1 MNYKI
6 IKKFLIIRF
15 NINIFY
21 IVEKKNA
28 MAKNNHGGKIISV

>member
-21 IVEKKNA
+21 IVEKKTA
-28 MAKNNHGGKIISV
+28 MAENNHSGKFIIF